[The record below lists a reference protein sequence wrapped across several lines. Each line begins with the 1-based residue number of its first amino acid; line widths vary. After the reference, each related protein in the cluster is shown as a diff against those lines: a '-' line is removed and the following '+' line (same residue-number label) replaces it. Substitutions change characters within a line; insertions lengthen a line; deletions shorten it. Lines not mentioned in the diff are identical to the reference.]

1 MIRARTNTFATLVV
15 ASLLIGC
22 GGNSA
27 VTSKPTK
34 APDAELAKVQ
44 SLLTPEWLIQPPVE
58 VGFLYGT
65 GSAEVYAGDQAG
77 AAARAKDMARLE
89 LVKQIE
95 VNISGELEQEISETL
110 KNNQSEL
117 TDRFRQSVRSEVAS
131 FELSHVM
138 NVDSFFDE
146 SSKRVSVLVR
156 LDVNKEL
163 QSLSSRIQSVDQRF
177 AEVVAEFEGNTQ
189 QQGMDLLRLIASG
202 LVLMEERSGI
212 QARANTLNP
221 TRQYVDVL
229 SPEYRDFM
237 KKAYA
242 RIGMLKVHVSA
253 QGADKNSLTV
263 ALTAELNNKGIN
275 ISEAEQADIRV
286 EYDLIVNN
294 VVQDGTTFTIT
305 EGNVFLKDEQG
316 RIVKTIQARAKGA
329 SADAKEAES
338 RSIAKLSQQLG
349 RELVDVLF

>member
-1 MIRARTNTFATLVV
+1 MIRARINTIFTLVV

-22 GGNSA
+22 GGSPA
-27 VTSKPTK
+27 VTSKPAK
-34 APDAELAKVQ
+34 APT
-44 SLLTPEWLIQPPVE
+44 SPTPDWLIQPPVE
-58 VGFLYGT
+58 AGFLYGT

-89 LVKQIE
+89 LVKQVE
-95 VNISGELEQEISETL
+95 VSISGEIEQEVAETVR
-110 KNNQSEL
+110 NNKSEL
-117 TDRFRQSVRSEVAS
+117 TERLRESVKSKVAS

-138 NVDSFFDE
+138 DVDSYFDE
-146 SSKRVSVLVR
+146 SSKQVSVLVN

-163 QSLSSRIQSVDQRF
+163 QSLNSRIKVIDQRF
-177 AEVVAEFEGNTQ
+177 AEVVAEFERNTQ
-189 QQGMDLLRLIASG
+189 QGMELLRLVASG
-202 LVLMEERSGI
+202 LVLAEERSGI

-229 SPEYRDFM
+229 TPEYRDFM

-253 QGADKNSLTV
+253 QGADKNSLTA

-275 ISEAEQADIRV
+275 ISGAEQADIRI
-286 EYDLIVNN
+286 EYDLSLNN
-294 VVQDGTTFTIT
+294 VTQGGTTFVIT
-305 EGNVFLKDEQG
+305 EGNVFLKDDQG
-316 RIVKTIQARAKGA
+316 RIVKTIQAKAKGA
-329 SADAKEAES
+329 SADVKEAES

-349 RELVDVLF
+349 KELVDVLF

>member
-1 MIRARTNTFATLVV
+1 MIRARINTIVTLVV

-22 GGNSA
+22 GGSPA
-27 VTSKPTK
+27 VTSKPAK
-34 APDAELAKVQ
+34 APT
-44 SLLTPEWLIQPPVE
+44 SSTPDWLIQPPVE
-58 VGFLYGT
+58 TGFLYGT

-89 LVKQIE
+89 LVKQVE
-95 VNISGELEQEISETL
+95 VSISGEIEQEVAETVR
-110 KNNQSEL
+110 NNKSEL
-117 TDRFRQSVRSEVAS
+117 TERLRESVKSKVAS

-138 NVDSFFDE
+138 DVDSYFDE
-146 SSKRVSVLVR
+146 SSKQVSVLVN

-163 QSLSSRIQSVDQRF
+163 QSLNSRIKVIDQRF
-177 AEVVAEFEGNTQ
+177 AEVVAEFERNTQ
-189 QQGMDLLRLIASG
+189 QGMELLRLVASG
-202 LVLMEERSGI
+202 LVLAEERSGI

-229 SPEYRDFM
+229 TPEYRDFM

-253 QGADKNSLTV
+253 QGADKNSLTA

-275 ISEAEQADIRV
+275 ISGAEQADIRI
-286 EYDLIVNN
+286 EYDLSLNN
-294 VVQDGTTFTIT
+294 VTQGGTTFVIT
-305 EGNVFLKDEQG
+305 EGNVFLKDDQG
-316 RIVKTIQARAKGA
+316 RIVKTIQAKAKGA
-329 SADAKEAES
+329 SADVKEAES

-349 RELVDVLF
+349 KELVDVLF

>member
-1 MIRARTNTFATLVV
+1 MATLAI
-15 ASLLIGC
+15 ASLLVGC
-22 GGNSA
+22 GGGPA
-27 VTSKPTK
+27 VTPKPAK
-34 APDAELAKVQ
+34 APASNSSKVQ
-44 SLLTPEWLIQPPVE
+44 TLLTPEWLIQPPVE
-58 VGFLYGT
+58 AGFLYGT

-89 LVKQIE
+89 LVKQVE
-95 VNISGELEQEISETL
+95 VNISGELEQEVTETVE
-110 KNNQSEL
+110 NNKSEL
-117 TDRFRQSVRSEVAS
+117 IQRLRQSVKSKVAS

-138 NVDSFFDE
+138 NVDSYFDE
-146 SSKRVSVLVR
+146 SSKQVSVLVR

-177 AEVVAEFEGNTQ
+177 AEVVDEFEGNTQ
-189 QQGMDLLRLIASG
+189 QGMELLRLVASG
-202 LVLMEERSGI
+202 LVLAEERSNI

-229 SPEYRDFM
+229 TPVYRDFM

-253 QGADKNSLTV
+253 QGSDKNSLAA

-275 ISEAEQADIRV
+275 ISGAEQADIQV
-286 EYDLIVNN
+286 EYDLRVNN
-294 VVQDGTTFTIT
+294 VIQDGTTFTIT
-305 EGNVFLKDEQG
+305 EGSVFLKDDQG
-316 RIVKTIQARAKGA
+316 RIVKTIQAKAKGA

>member
-1 MIRARTNTFATLVV
+1 MIRARINTIVTLVV

-22 GGNSA
+22 GGSPA
-27 VTSKPTK
+27 VTSKPAK
-34 APDAELAKVQ
+34 APT
-44 SLLTPEWLIQPPVE
+44 SSTPDWLIQPPVE
-58 VGFLYGT
+58 TGFLYGT

-89 LVKQIE
+89 LVKQVE
-95 VNISGELEQEISETL
+95 VSISGEIEQEVAETVR
-110 KNNQSEL
+110 NNKSEL
-117 TDRFRQSVRSEVAS
+117 TERLRESVKSKVAS

-138 NVDSFFDE
+138 DVDSYFDE
-146 SSKRVSVLVR
+146 SSKQVSVLVN

-163 QSLSSRIQSVDQRF
+163 QSLNSRIKVIDQRF
-177 AEVVAEFEGNTQ
+177 AEVVAEFERNTQ
-189 QQGMDLLRLIASG
+189 QGMELLRLVASG
-202 LVLMEERSGI
+202 LVLAEERSGI

-229 SPEYRDFM
+229 TPEYRDFM

-253 QGADKNSLTV
+253 QGADKNSLTA

-275 ISEAEQADIRV
+275 ISGAEQADIQI
-286 EYDLIVNN
+286 EYDLSLNN
-294 VVQDGTTFTIT
+294 VTQGGTTFVIT
-305 EGNVFLKDEQG
+305 EGNVFLKDDQG
-316 RIVKTIQARAKGA
+316 RIVKTIQAKAKGA
-329 SADAKEAES
+329 SADVKEAES

-349 RELVDVLF
+349 KELVDVLF